1 MTAIAIQ
8 TPSVSTGHGQF
19 PPTPSLSGFTTT
31 AFVNNQPCQLNTVT
45 LYVPHGNTPDF
56 DKWHPADGGTQR
68 IVSSGSSKLIIENKP
83 ATMLGENIDC
93 GDVISWGANNAFI
106 E

>member
-8 TPSVSTGHGQF
+8 STSISTGHGSF
-19 PPTPSLSGFTTT
+19 PPTPAQSNFTST
-31 AFVNNQPCQLNTVT
+31 AFVNSKPCQLNGVT
-45 LYVPHGNTPDF
+45 LYVMHDSGGTSHPD
-56 DKWHPADGGTQR
+56 DDNTQR

-106 E
+106 Q